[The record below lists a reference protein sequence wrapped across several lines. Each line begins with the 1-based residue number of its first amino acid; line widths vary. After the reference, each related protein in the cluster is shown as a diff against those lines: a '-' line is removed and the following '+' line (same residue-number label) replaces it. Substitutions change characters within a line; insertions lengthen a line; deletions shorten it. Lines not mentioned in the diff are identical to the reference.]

1 MKHRMPIQYN
11 EKYIPQVT
19 KVVDLCS
26 KHISP
31 LTAIGKPGVMIEYCG
46 KGWHVRMIDGTW
58 YLEVDR
64 EEDLVYISLLI

>member
-1 MKHRMPIQYN
+1 MKYRMPIQCN

-31 LTAIGKPGVMIEYCG
+31 LTTIGKPSTMIEYSG
-46 KGWHVRMIDGTW
+46 DGWHIRMIMGIW